1 MWSPDGFEEGLC
13 HVTLYGTVRF
23 AHRTPLKLRGASGTV
38 QIPGFRI
45 FTADCTVRYGT
56 VR

>member
-1 MWSPDGFEEGLC
+1 MWSSDGFEEGLC

-38 QIPGFRI
+38 QILGFRI